1 MLYTGPAMPI
11 YEYECGKCRR
21 VSSFL
26 VRSPAGHKPPA
37 CPRCGHLETTRVFS
51 RFASV
56 KSDRAGSAGDDGP
69 DLAALDGLDE
79 NDPRSLGR
87 AMRKMAEETGE
98 PMPPEMDGMLRR
110 LEAGEDPETIGAEME
125 GLDGGGPAGEDTLYE
140 G

>member
-1 MLYTGPAMPI
+1 MFYTGPAMPI
-11 YEYECGKCRR
+11 FEYECGKCRR

-26 VRSPAGHKPPA
+26 VRNPAGHQPPA
-37 CPRCGHLETTRVFS
+37 CPRCGHPDTTRVFS

-56 KSDRAGSAGDDGP
+56 KSGRAGPAGGDGP
-69 DLAALDGLDE
+69 DLATLDGLDE

-98 PMPPEMDGMLRR
+98 PIPPEMDNMMRR
-110 LEAGEDPETIGAEME
+110 LEAGEDPEKLGAEME
-125 GLDGGGPAGEDTLYE
+125 GLEGGGPAGDDTLYE

>member
-1 MLYTGPAMPI
+1 MPVF
-11 YEYECGKCRR
+11 EYECKKCGR

-26 VRSPAGHKPPA
+26 VRNPSAHKPPA
-37 CPRCGHLETTRVFS
+37 CPRCGHPETTRVLS

-56 KSDRAGSAGDDGP
+56 KSGSAGGEGA
-69 DLAALDGLDE
+69 DLSALDGLDE

-98 PMPPEMDGMLRR
+98 PVPPEMEQMMRR
-110 LEAGEDPETIGAEME
+110 LEAGEDPEKLGAEME
-125 GLDGGGPAGEDTLYE
+125 GMEGGGPAGDDTLYE